1 MSHGHRHGP
10 GHEHEF
16 EPQRGLPEALPPGET
31 LLWQGSP
38 EAGMLARR
46 AFHVRKLVVY
56 FTMLAGLR
64 LTLMLGSA
72 ATTREMLVSLLWM
85 TLLGATAIGL
95 LYFVAWLSA
104 RSAVYTITDR
114 RIVMRVGIVLTL
126 TFNIPF
132 KRITGAGLRLNADGT
147 GDLPITLA
155 GDDRIAWL
163 HLWPH
168 ARPWKLA
175 HPEPM
180 LRCVPKAAEV
190 AGLLAEAWSRSTGLV
205 AAPQAAASAEPATTR
220 PDEVRP
226 ARDVRDTRDARDGH
240 GRQPALAGR

>member
-1 MSHGHRHGP
+1 MTAGHRHGT

-16 EPQRGLPEALPPGET
+16 EPQRGLPEALPPGEQV
-31 LLWQGSP
+31 LWQGSP
-38 EAGMLARR
+38 DWRMLARR

-56 FTMLAGLR
+56 FAVLAGLR
-64 LTLMLGSA
+64 MTVMVGSGA
-72 ATTREMLVSLLWM
+72 GAREMLVSLLWM

-95 LYFVAWLSA
+95 LSLVAWLSA

-114 RIVMRVGIVLTL
+114 RVVMRIGIVLTL

-132 KRITGAGLRLNADGT
+132 KRIVGAGLRLDANGS
-147 GDLPITLA
+147 GDLPLTLS

-175 HPEPM
+175 RPEPM
-180 LRCVPKAAEV
+180 LRSVPQAAEV
-190 AGLLAEAWSRSTGLV
+190 AALLSEAWSRRTGL
-205 AAPQAAASAEPATTR
+205 AAGTQTFGDDGSPAAAGS
-220 PDEVRP
+220 
-226 ARDVRDTRDARDGH
+226 
-240 GRQPALAGR
+240 GRNDHAGAQHPALAGR